1 MISNKKTFEK
11 SDWEHYVKL
20 WPYGHDAP
28 IATISRIKKKWRFKL
43 WERKLLS

>member
-11 SDWEHYVKL
+11 SDWEHYQKS

-28 IATISRIKKKWRFKL
+28 IATISRIKKNGGLNYGKG
-43 WERKLLS
+43 SY